1 MKKLSKFEAD
11 LLKNRKKPDMSL
23 ARLKYYEKSIVEKK
37 RIINKINKKLL
48 PGSSYLFNGMLVK
61 DISEINTTKYI
72 PYHEGSSFN
81 DHLDWTLLIL
91 DLYKKQIEEYLI
103 FKKKYNESLLK
114 KEYEEAKLML
124 EKINTEIT
132 FSLWGIE
139 QSLLCSELMFG
150 MEEKAK
156 QLSNFA
162 QNTKSYIVALLSDF
176 YSYKVE
182 VSTSRAN
189 FEHKLNT
196 FINELDE
203 GFTAETCKKY
213 LEFQLSS
220 TLSRVTENTLK
231 QVLSL
236 SATLPIIDLY
246 ENFVKMCSIVIASNN
261 FEQNIKEKIYS
272 LIDYLKIKDYRLDK
286 MLLFSNKIILKEPPM
301 KKENLLCEEIIE
313 LYTVGAYEE
322 CIIKTQIFAED
333 YGLNFSLIKILVKSA
348 IQLEIDIENIDLKNT
363 LIKDKIIKPVFE
375 IYSCVNKERNFEE
388 LLSIA
393 KIFGDLPLRYEIE
406 SFYLEY
412 TNSFNRNL
420 YEFSV
425 KFRNIYSYIISPG
438 MLLEKVNGINGGIN
452 DYISE
457 QLGYD
462 NTLCLLEEGELNKDI
477 AIPKSR
483 VQYYKASALAETN
496 PEEAIEL
503 LKTMLSELHKEKIS
517 SRLYFLN
524 YEKFSLKLFSLYM
537 RTFNY
542 QKALNLVVDSFRI
555 NESLILRMDKSSL
568 FEEIKKENIVKNNLK
583 LIVFIYLVDKNNTF
597 EIYSAFVSYVES
609 QNKLI
614 PSELLEIEFE
624 TDEERDLLNYIFA
637 HTYNKSVM
645 KHFVYLDPKERSNE
659 RILILEH
666 LIKQKYGDVILHQKE
681 IKEINKN
688 LSIQK
693 RIKSVDEKKIF
704 VDIEGI
710 LKEFDSIYKERF
722 KKYVMLEGLDTDLK
736 YYDLKEELQTLSI
749 QFNDEVNL
757 EFNSNP
763 ERKFRYLIF
772 KDMIDDFRTE
782 ALTNS
787 KYGLGKFLSSRIRHG
802 ALENTLTK
810 SFKNHKLLS
819 LKQNNERG
827 NLVLHKDRE
836 DEINHHTNSQNSI
849 VMKEIKNKLNLF
861 SQKIVDKIEEIKDWV
876 RIRDKHYQQGM
887 FNYQLMDGSAML
899 YLYGSLND
907 ITDYNSFYTAITD
920 YFWEVTELNLKEI
933 RLRFTKE
940 VYEYFTE
947 CLEELSKDL
956 DALRLTNVDTEI
968 DIISGIL
975 LKDINLCKVGIKTD
989 LNEISN
995 WFVVR
1000 RVNDF
1005 HDFYFQELID
1015 TSLEII
1021 RKSNKDF
1028 DKIQITGDVGK
1039 EIQIKGEYFNYL
1051 VDVFYMLYSNALEHS
1066 GFNNLEKLMINTEIA
1081 EVTKEQI
1088 ELLLEND
1095 PSELGIV
1102 EDRDKFKEVFL
1113 EESENF
1119 LAIHVKNSL
1128 SPEKNSE
1135 EIRQIIAERIDAA
1148 MDIKLISEEGGT
1160 GISKL
1165 YYICKHNL
1173 KVTNYHEYFIDDN
1186 NWFHARICINIKNL
1200 KV

>member
-1 MKKLSKFEAD
+1 MKKLSKFEFD
-11 LLKNRKKPDMSL
+11 LLNNRRSPEMSL
-23 ARLKYYEKSIVEKK
+23 FRIKYSDININEKK
-37 RIINKINKKLL
+37 YIISKINKKLL
-48 PGSSYLFNGMLVK
+48 PGSSYIFNGILAK
-61 DISEINTTKYI
+61 NISEINNTKYI
-72 PYHEGSSFN
+72 PYHEKSSFN
-81 DHLDWTLLIL
+81 HHLEWTVLIL

-103 FKKKYNESLLK
+103 LKNKYNECLLK
-114 KEYEEAKLML
+114 KEYEQASSEL
-124 EKINTEIT
+124 EKINNEIT

-176 YSYKVE
+176 YNYKVE
-182 VSTSRAN
+182 LSTSRAN
-189 FEHKLNT
+189 FEHKLST

-203 GFTAETCKKY
+203 GFAAETYKNY
-213 LEFQLSS
+213 LEFQLSNKLYS
-220 TLSRVTENTLK
+220 LKEDTLK

-246 ENFVKMCSIVIASNN
+246 ESFVKICSIVISSNK
-261 FEQNIKEKIYS
+261 FEQCVKNKIYS
-272 LIDYLKIKDYRLDK
+272 LIKYLKIKDYRLDK
-286 MLLFSNKIILKEPPM
+286 ILLFSNNVILEEIPM

-313 LYTVGAYEE
+313 LYTIGSYEE
-322 CIIKTQIFAED
+322 CIVKIRFFEGEF
-333 YGLNFSLIKILVKSA
+333 GLNFSLIKILVKSA
-348 IQLEIDIENIDLKNT
+348 IQLEMDIENIDLKNM
-363 LIKDKIIKPVFE
+363 LIKDRIIKPVFE
-375 IYSCVNKERNFEE
+375 IYSCIDKERNFEE

-393 KIFGDLPLRYEIE
+393 KIFGDLPLRYELE

-412 TNSFNRNL
+412 TNSFNGDL
-420 YEFSV
+420 FEFSV
-425 KFRNIYSYIISPG
+425 KFKNIYSYIISPG
-438 MLLEKVNGINGGIN
+438 MLLEKVNGIDGYMN
-452 DYISE
+452 DFIAE
-457 QLGYD
+457 QLGYGS
-462 NTLCLLEEGELNKDI
+462 TLCLLEGRERNGKI
-477 AIPKSR
+477 AIPKLR

-503 LKTMLSELHKEKIS
+503 LTYMKRNLRKEQIS
-517 SRLYFLN
+517 SNLYFFY
-524 YEKFSLKLFSLYM
+524 YEKFALKLFSLYM
-537 RTFNY
+537 KTFNY
-542 QKALNLVVDSFRI
+542 QKALDLVVDSFRI
-555 NESLILRMDKSSL
+555 NESLILRMDKISL
-568 FEEIKKENIVKNNLK
+568 FEEIRKGHIVKNNLK
-583 LIVFIYLVDKNNTF
+583 LIVFIYFVDKENTF
-597 EIYSAFVSYVES
+597 EIYSAFVSYVEL

-614 PSELLEIEFE
+614 PSELLEVEFE
-624 TDEERDLLNYIFA
+624 TAEERDLLNYIFA
-637 HTYNKSVM
+637 HIYNKSVM

-666 LIKQKYGDVILHQKE
+666 LIKQNYGDVILHQKE

-722 KKYVMLEGLDTDLK
+722 KKYVMSEGVDTDLR

-749 QFNDEVNL
+749 QVNDEVQL
-757 EFNSNP
+757 VFTSNP

-819 LKQNNERG
+819 LKQNNELG

-836 DEINHHTNSQNSI
+836 DEINYHSNSRNSEI
-849 VMKEIKNKLNLF
+849 MEEIKIKLNLF
-861 SQKIVDKIEEIKDWV
+861 SQKIVDKIEEIKEWI
-876 RIRDKHYQQGM
+876 RIKDKHYPQGM
-887 FNYQLMDGSAML
+887 FDYQLMDGLGVL
-899 YLYGSLND
+899 YLYREFKD

-920 YFWEVTELNLKEI
+920 SFWKITERNLKGI
-933 RLRFTKE
+933 RVRFTRE

-947 CLEELSKDL
+947 CLEGLSKDL
-956 DALRLTNVDTEI
+956 DTLRLNNMDPEI
-968 DIISGIL
+968 DVISGIL

-1028 DKIQITGDVGK
+1028 DKIQITSNV
-1039 EIQIKGEYFNYL
+1039 ETELQIKGEYFNYL

-1066 GFNNLEKLMINTEIA
+1066 GFNNLEELMIDTEIA

-1102 EDRDKFKEVFL
+1102 DDREKFKEVFL
-1113 EESENF
+1113 EERENF

>member
-1 MKKLSKFEAD
+1 MKKLSKFEFD
-11 LLKNRKKPDMSL
+11 LLNNRRNPEMSL
-23 ARLKYYEKSIVEKK
+23 VRFKYSDINFGEKK
-37 RIINKINKKLL
+37 YIISKINKKLL
-48 PGSSYLFNGMLVK
+48 PGSSYIFNGILAK
-61 DISEINTTKYI
+61 NISEINKTKYI
-72 PYHEGSSFN
+72 PYHEKSSFN
-81 DHLDWTLLIL
+81 HHLEWTALIL
-91 DLYKKQIEEYLI
+91 NLYKEQIEEYLI
-103 FKKKYNESLLK
+103 LKNKYSECLLK
-114 KEYEEAKLML
+114 NEYEQAILEL
-124 EKINTEIT
+124 EKINNEIS

-156 QLSNFA
+156 QLSSFA
-162 QNTKSYIVALLSDF
+162 QNTKSYMVALLSDF
-176 YSYKVE
+176 YNYKVE
-182 VSTSRAN
+182 LSTSRAN
-189 FEHKLNT
+189 FEHKLST

-203 GFTAETCKKY
+203 GFAAETYKNY
-213 LEFQLSS
+213 LEFQLSNKLYS
-220 TLSRVTENTLK
+220 LKEDTLK

-246 ENFVKMCSIVIASNN
+246 ETFVKICSVVIASNK
-261 FEQNIKEKIYS
+261 FEQHVKNQIYS
-272 LIDYLKIKDYRLDK
+272 LIEYLKINDYRLDK
-286 MLLFSNKIILKEPPM
+286 MLLFSNNVILKEIPM

-313 LYTVGAYEE
+313 QYTIGAYKE
-322 CIIKTQIFAED
+322 CISKIQFFEEEF
-333 YGLNFSLIKILVKSA
+333 GLNFSIITILVKSA
-348 IQLEIDIENIDLKNT
+348 IQLEIDVENIDLKNK

-375 IYSCVNKERNFEE
+375 IYSCIDKERNFEE

-412 TNSFNRNL
+412 TNAFNGDL
-420 YEFSV
+420 FEFSV
-425 KFRNIYSYIISPG
+425 KFRNLYSYIISPG
-438 MLLEKVNGINGGIN
+438 ILLEKVNGISGYMN
-452 DYISE
+452 DFIATK
-457 QLGYD
+457 LGYD
-462 NTLCLLEEGELNKDI
+462 STLCLLKEGEWDENI
-477 AIPKSR
+477 AIPKLR
-483 VQYYKASALAETN
+483 FQYYKAAAFAEKN

-503 LKTMLSELHKEKIS
+503 LNNMLTDLHKEQIS
-517 SRLYFLN
+517 SNLYFFN
-524 YEKFSLKLFSLYM
+524 YEKFALKLFSLYM
-537 RTFNY
+537 KTFNY
-542 QKALNLVVDSFRI
+542 QKALDLVVDSFRI
-555 NESLILRMDKSSL
+555 NESLILRMDKISL
-568 FEEIKKENIVKNNLK
+568 FEEIRKGHIVKNDLK
-583 LIVFIYLVDKNNTF
+583 LILFMYFVDKENTF

-614 PSELLEIEFE
+614 PSELLEVEFE

-637 HTYNKSVM
+637 HIYNKSVM

-666 LIKQKYGDVILHQKE
+666 LINQRYGDVILHQKE

-710 LKEFDSIYKERF
+710 LKEFEGIYKERF

-736 YYDLKEELQTLSI
+736 YYDLKEELQALSI

-757 EFNSNP
+757 EFQSNP
-763 ERKFRYLIF
+763 ERKFRYLMF
-772 KDMIDDFRTE
+772 KDVIDDFRTE

-827 NLVLHKDRE
+827 NLVIHKDRE
-836 DEINHHTNSQNSI
+836 NEINHHTNSKNSV

-861 SQKIVDKIEEIKDWV
+861 SQKIVDKIEEIKDWI

-887 FNYQLMDGSAML
+887 FNYQLMDAEAMV
-899 YLYGSLND
+899 YLYGSLNN
-907 ITDYNSFYTAITD
+907 ITDYNSFYAEITN
-920 YFWEVTELNLKEI
+920 YFWEVTELNLKDI

-940 VYEYFTE
+940 IYEYFTE

-1028 DKIQITGDVGK
+1028 DKIKITGNVKAG
-1039 EIQIKGEYFNYL
+1039 IQIKGEYFNYL
-1051 VDVFYMLYSNALEHS
+1051 VDVFNMLYSNALEHS
-1066 GFNNLEKLMINTEIA
+1066 GFNNLEELMINTEIA
-1081 EVTKEQI
+1081 KVTKEQI

-1128 SPEKNSE
+1128 SEEKNSE
-1135 EIRQIIAERIDAA
+1135 EIRRIIAERIDAA

-1173 KVTNYHEYFIDDN
+1173 KVTNYHEYLIDDN